1 MWLDT
6 FLLKETACLQQL
18 EHVRQAKT
26 EEERKRKERQIAV
39 ASDGYMAHKDM
50 GRGKEKNRQR
60 KRVRREEAARG
71 AEGEN
76 NMTESLRSRGDW
88 GIEGGNVIA
97 TQGKKESSQ
106 LCLCVLDNE
115 YCVSHAN
122 TATFSP
128 VCVHVYH
135 KHCLK
140 GHCRRVLG
148 QYKYEELS
156 MSQEEKS
163 EVGCPSFKQ
172 HKRKRLCKQKNPE
185 Y

>member
-1 MWLDT
+1 
-6 FLLKETACLQQL
+6 
-18 EHVRQAKT
+18 
-26 EEERKRKERQIAV
+26 
-39 ASDGYMAHKDM
+39 MANKDM

-76 NMTESLRSRGDW
+76 NMRKSLRSRGDW

-106 LCLCVLDNE
+106 LCLCMLDNE
-115 YCVSHAN
+115 YGVSHIQIQPL
-122 TATFSP
+122 SVLC

-135 KHCLK
+135 KQCLK

-148 QYKYEELS
+148 QHKYEELS

-163 EVGCPSFKQ
+163 EVGCPSFK
-172 HKRKRLCKQKNPE
+172 
-185 Y
+185 